1 VRQFVCKRVIQL
13 RHLNDNGNGDEHMT
27 KRKREPVRASAQ
39 TNSNEML
46 SLWVEATEKIVSF
59 HEVDGWRKMEFQNR
73 EYRQR
78 YVDSLVSSHY
88 RFQ

>member
-1 VRQFVCKRVIQL
+1 
-13 RHLNDNGNGDEHMT
+13 
-27 KRKREPVRASAQ
+27 
-39 TNSNEML
+39 ML

-59 HEVDGWRKMEFQNR
+59 HEVDGWSKMEFQNR